1 MPATQKKLSADSA
14 ADILREIGIASIDKD
29 KDARG
34 IVKQSAAEL
43 TDEIESK
50 TCDTVRAIDMT
61 AVSQAQEDPSI
72 SSTAKENIQNTGSA
86 ADKLGQTSD
95 FRIESAEELLQMI
108 EAEVGLDST
117 CAELSQ
123 KENEKAKQKDDL
135 YSTALFDKLYD
146 EMDLDDNPDG
156 ILNIKNN
163 NTEG

>member
-1 MPATQKKLSADSA
+1 
-14 ADILREIGIASIDKD
+14 
-29 KDARG
+29 
-34 IVKQSAAEL
+34 
-43 TDEIESK
+43 
-50 TCDTVRAIDMT
+50 
-61 AVSQAQEDPSI
+61 
-72 SSTAKENIQNTGSA
+72 
-86 ADKLGQTSD
+86 
-95 FRIESAEELLQMI
+95 MI

-146 EMDLDDNPDG
+146 EMDLDDDPDG